1 MQKIFSDLR
10 AKRFAVI
17 QKQLFIGRQSGR
29 SRQAVDAYIAD
40 LRAATQMELDLKIFR
55 MNRLEIPQKRI
66 AKRLGQARET
76 IRNHLAKMP
85 ELANQPKADLSRGF
99 TVAQVAEKHG
109 RTAGLCLKL

>member
-1 MQKIFSDLR
+1 
-10 AKRFAVI
+10 
-17 QKQLFIGRQSGR
+17 
-29 SRQAVDAYIAD
+29 VDAYIAD

-85 ELANQPKADLSRGF
+85 ELANQPKANLSRGF
-99 TVAQVAEKHG
+99 TVSQVAEKHG
-109 RTAGLCLKL
+109 WTEPMAWSIALEGKSDLDRLKALNWGLRTWDLWKR